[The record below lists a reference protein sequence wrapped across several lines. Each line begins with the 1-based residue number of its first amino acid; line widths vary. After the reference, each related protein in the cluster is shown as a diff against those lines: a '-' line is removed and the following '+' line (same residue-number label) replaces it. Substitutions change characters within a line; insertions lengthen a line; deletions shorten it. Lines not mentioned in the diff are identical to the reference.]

1 MGTGLT
7 CVFMSALW
15 WSRGA
20 TSFPRRTG
28 YGDER
33 RFPVV
38 LVAMDFTPSDRDRVK
53 PFAFF
58 GDAVATCL
66 LGRGRVGLRL
76 LSSAIR
82 LDPAG
87 LAGEDSFASRQQ
99 VAQAAYGAAF
109 EHGGDAPAEVA
120 KVFPTNLFQPLTGFG
135 SSVVGVP
142 RAHSPPSR
150 PYGLR

>member
-1 MGTGLT
+1 MVDKHSCRPISPGQTVCPRQDYQRMGTGLT

-87 LAGEDSFASRQQ
+87 LAGEGSFASRQQ

-109 EHGGDAPAEVA
+109 EHGG
-120 KVFPTNLFQPLTGFG
+120 T
-135 SSVVGVP
+135 P
-142 RAHSPPSR
+142 RRRWPRSSR
-150 PYGLR
+150 PTFSSR